1 MPLQDTHRAEL
12 PFLEEPLSIPT
23 GRLEL
28 LRGCTVLTG
37 TLLPTRVDHHQE
49 EEERH
54 PGPVALPG
62 EEPGHTDNRL
72 VEAEAEH
79 RHPEGH
85 PIGHRLEAEE
95 EVRREEEDFRRREDH
110 RREEEGEDFHP
121 PGLHREEEVHH
132 QEEVH
137 RPGHPAEAEEVHLP
151 GHRGKAEGLAEE
163 GVPRHHHHHHREE
176 EEDRLWACLLHR
188 RARPRDREGWRG

>member
-12 PFLEEPLSIPT
+12 PFLEEPFSIPT
-23 GRLEL
+23 GRLGL
-28 LRGCTVLTG
+28 HRGCTVLTG

-49 EEERH
+49 EEARH
-54 PGPVALPG
+54 LGPVALPG

-110 RREEEGEDFHP
+110 RREEEGEDFR
-121 PGLHREEEVHH
+121 LH
-132 QEEVH
+132 
-137 RPGHPAEAEEVHLP
+137 

>member
-1 MPLQDTHRAEL
+1 MQDTHRAEL
-12 PFLEEPLSIPT
+12 PFLEEPFSIPT
-23 GRLEL
+23 GRLGL
-28 LRGCTVLTG
+28 HRGCTVLTG

-49 EEERH
+49 EEARH
-54 PGPVALPG
+54 LGPVALPG

-137 RPGHPAEAEEVHLP
+137 HPGHPAEEEEVHLL
-151 GHRGKAEGLAEE
+151 GQRGKAEGLAEE

-188 RARPRDREGWRG
+188 RARPRVREGWRG

>member
-1 MPLQDTHRAEL
+1 MHRAEL

-23 GRLEL
+23 GRLGL
-28 LRGCTVLTG
+28 HRGCTVPTG
-37 TLLPTRVDHHQE
+37 TLLPIRVVFHPAE
-49 EEERH
+49 EARH
-54 PGPVALPG
+54 NSPVTLPG
-62 EEPGHTDNRL
+62 EEPGHPDNRL

-85 PIGHRLEAEE
+85 PIGHRLEAEEE

-137 RPGHPAEAEEVHLP
+137 RPGHPAAAEEVRLP